1 MLKVLFVCTGNSCRS
16 PMAAALFQKMAN
28 NQGLDV
34 EVKSCGT
41 ATLSG
46 LSASK
51 PAIEVLR
58 REGIDISGH
67 KAVPVNPPLLDWADV
82 ILVMEERHR
91 QQIVEDYPQVE
102 KKVFLL
108 TEFANQ
114 GKKDIIDPI
123 GKPPEVYEGLVLDLK
138 FYLKEIVRRLKDED
152 KYRK

>member
-58 REGIDISGH
+58 REGIDISDH
-67 KAVPVNPPLLDWADV
+67 KAVSVNSQLVNWADV
-82 ILVMEERHR
+82 ILVMEEKHKDE
-91 QQIVEDYPQVE
+91 IIEKFPQARG
-102 KKVFLL
+102 KVYLL
-108 TEFANQ
+108 AEFANRE
-114 GKKDIIDPI
+114 KKDIIDPI

-138 FYLKEIVRRLKDED
+138 YYLEKIIRRFRDEN

>member
-82 ILVMEERHR
+82 ILVMDDGHR
-91 QQIVEDYPQVE
+91 QERMEGFPKVE
-102 KKVFLL
+102 
-108 TEFANQ
+108 
-114 GKKDIIDPI
+114 
-123 GKPPEVYEGLVLDLK
+123 
-138 FYLKEIVRRLKDED
+138 
-152 KYRK
+152 

>member
-16 PMAAALFQKMAN
+16 PMAAALFQKMTKD
-28 NQGLDV
+28 QGLDV

-41 ATLSG
+41 STLSG

-58 REGIDISGH
+58 REGIDISDH
-67 KAVPVNPPLLDWADV
+67 KAVPVNSQLVNWADI
-82 ILVMEERHR
+82 ILVMEEKHKEE
-91 QQIVEDYPQVE
+91 ITEKFPQARG
-102 KKVFLL
+102 KVYLL
-108 TEFANQ
+108 TEFANRE
-114 GKKDIIDPI
+114 KKDIIDPI

-138 FYLKEIVRRLKDED
+138 YYLGKIIRRFKDED